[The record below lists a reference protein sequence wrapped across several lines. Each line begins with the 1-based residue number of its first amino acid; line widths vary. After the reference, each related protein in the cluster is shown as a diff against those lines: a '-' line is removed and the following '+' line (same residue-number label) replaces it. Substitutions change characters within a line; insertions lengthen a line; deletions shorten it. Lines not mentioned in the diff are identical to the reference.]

1 MKKKWRKSKTP
12 THEKRPSVTG
22 RCQGKISDP
31 EDMYAKRKKKSLKT
45 PTRQNIQELWDC
57 FNGHNVCVVGKPE
70 REERMEKKKSIR
82 SNNGQEIAFTEDLLL
97 CWGLGPCLV
106 PASHQCDCTQAL
118 PGPSLSP
125 QFPVGPPGPGG
136 RSSPRCCPAP
146 GLPDSRVSPVIP
158 SLQGSH
164 VTSGASSLILCSQ
177 GLPLLPPAAAY
188 VAPAFYTSG
197 RQRDRVTGR

>member
-1 MKKKWRKSKTP
+1 MWLENQK
-12 THEKRPSVTG
+12 EKREW
-22 RCQGKISDP
+22 R
-31 EDMYAKRKKKSLKT
+31 R
-45 PTRQNIQELWDC
+45 RN
-57 FNGHNVCVVGKPE
+57 
-70 REERMEKKKSIR
+70 IR

-118 PGPSLSP
+118 PGPSLRP
-125 QFPVGPPGPGG
+125 QFPVGPPGLGG

-146 GLPDSRVSPVIP
+146 GLPDSRVSPVIL

-164 VTSGASSLILCSQ
+164 MTSGASLLILCSQ